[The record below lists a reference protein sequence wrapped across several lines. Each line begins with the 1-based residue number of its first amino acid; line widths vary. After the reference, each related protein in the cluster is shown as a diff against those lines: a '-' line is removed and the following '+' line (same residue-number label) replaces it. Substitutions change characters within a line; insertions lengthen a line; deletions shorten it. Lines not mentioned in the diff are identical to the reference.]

1 MEHYE
6 QTELYIQSP
15 LFTTNT
21 IMARLSDLLSEL
33 DVVDKLAEGQ
43 VNKLVANIS
52 EWSSSK
58 QADSVFYHP
67 GWDWTW
73 SSNLYFDKYVLTK
86 FLSFNK
92 RFTKAM
98 DALTSYHSTIDGSR
112 MVEKCVESWSQR
124 FQVFRR
130 TRRDFHQLL
139 KVIKRR
145 RELDDAGETETMG
158 HNC

>member
-58 QADSVFYHP
+58 QADSVFFILVGTGP
-67 GWDWTW
+67 GQAT
-73 SSNLYFDKYVLTK
+73 ST
-86 FLSFNK
+86 
-92 RFTKAM
+92 
-98 DALTSYHSTIDGSR
+98 LTS
-112 MVEKCVESWSQR
+112 M
-124 FQVFRR
+124 F
-130 TRRDFHQLL
+130 
-139 KVIKRR
+139 
-145 RELDDAGETETMG
+145 
-158 HNC
+158 